1 MVEQRGF
8 SHDERVPRI
17 SAFYG
22 IVITMYYRDH
32 EPPHFHA
39 VYGDYQAQIVIAT
52 LEPLN
57 GDLPAR
63 ALRLVK
69 EWGEL
74 HRAEL
79 EANWDRAR
87 PRERLDTIS
96 PLP

>member
-1 MVEQRGF
+1 M
-8 SHDERVPRI
+8 PRI

-39 VYGDYQAQIVIAT
+39 VYGEYQAQIVIAT
-52 LEPLN
+52 LEPLY
-57 GDLPAR
+57 GELPAR
-63 ALRLVK
+63 ALRLVR

-79 EANWDRAR
+79 EANWGRAR
-87 PRERLDTIS
+87 AREPLDRIP